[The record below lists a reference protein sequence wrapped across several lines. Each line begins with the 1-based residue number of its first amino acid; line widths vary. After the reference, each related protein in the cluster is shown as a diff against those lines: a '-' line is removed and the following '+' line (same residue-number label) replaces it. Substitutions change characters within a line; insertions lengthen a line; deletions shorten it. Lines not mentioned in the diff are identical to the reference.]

1 MSEEK
6 KQEEEKKDEEL
17 EMVMEYT
24 SVIEYIQAA
33 YFALSSVDDMD
44 VAIMN
49 KSDEQRIKRIR
60 RKSIKI
66 IDDCL
71 NEIYDELFE
80 TDEEE

>member
-1 MSEEK
+1 MSEEIK
-6 KQEEEKKDEEL
+6 KEEEEM

-24 SVIEYIQAA
+24 HAIEYIQAA

-60 RKSIKI
+60 RKSIRI
-66 IDDCL
+66 IDECL
-71 NEIYDELFE
+71 NEMYSELFE
-80 TDEEE
+80 DDEE

>member
-6 KQEEEKKDEEL
+6 KEEEVKEEEM
-17 EMVMEYT
+17 EMVVEYT
-24 SVIEYIQAA
+24 HAIEYIQAA

-60 RKSIKI
+60 RKSIRI
-66 IDDCL
+66 IDECL
-71 NEIYDELFE
+71 NEMYSELFE
-80 TDEEE
+80 DDNEE

>member
-1 MSEEK
+1 MSEEIK
-6 KQEEEKKDEEL
+6 KEDEEM

-24 SVIEYIQAA
+24 HAIEYIQAA

-60 RKSIKI
+60 RKSIRI
-66 IDDCL
+66 IDECL
-71 NEIYDELFE
+71 NEMYSELFE
-80 TDEEE
+80 DDEE